1 MKRNRPKEIIDTLQN
16 GNFYADCPCCGS
28 EISLKRTGL
37 FDSDNFSEK
46 ALEIYQGQ
54 LELIRERKNEL
65 KELRDKG
72 ATKSGVGARSINI
85 GFIME
90 RIAPTMK
97 TFRFNHNDC
106 RSLFDPI
113 DYIIFEGLT
122 SKGKIDKIFFVDIKT
137 GAARLNKRQRE
148 IKGLIDNK
156 KIEFYK
162 Y

>member
-1 MKRNRPKEIIDTLQN
+1 MKKSRHKEIIETLHK

-28 EISLKRTGL
+28 EIPLRKTGL
-37 FDSDNFSEK
+37 FANDNFSNQ
-46 ALEIYQGQ
+46 ALNIYEEQ

-72 ATKSGVGARSINI
+72 ATKSGIGAKSINI
-85 GFIME
+85 GFILE

-97 TFRFNHNDC
+97 RFRFNHNDC

-122 SKGKIDKIFFVDIKT
+122 TKGRYDKIFFVDIKT
-137 GAARLNKRQRE
+137 GKARLNMKQRE
-148 IKGLIDNK
+148 IKGLIGAK
-156 KIEFYK
+156 KVEFKK